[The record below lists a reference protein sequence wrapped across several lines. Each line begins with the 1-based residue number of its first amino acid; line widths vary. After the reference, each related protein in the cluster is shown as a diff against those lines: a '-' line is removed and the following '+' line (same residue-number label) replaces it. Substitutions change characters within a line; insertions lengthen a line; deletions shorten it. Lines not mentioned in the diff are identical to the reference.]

1 MYSSRCEVDLHY
13 RTTYLRNFEKK
24 IRQTFKGNCS
34 STVSVRNALQRSR
47 KRSLQF
53 SLGWRQF
60 TNNWLSAQMLSWF
73 LFIAQVAMEG
83 DILANRTDM
92 KNKRTSNCW
101 LKVCRLQL
109 AECKAKC
116 RSISNLSETAA
127 AMKFIKNWR
136 SCIKSPKFEE
146 CFLKRKTFRVCP
158 LFKKKSVWRY
168 ERSQN
173 VLCYKAEKRKTLP
186 TINC

>member
-13 RTTYLRNFEKK
+13 KTTQLRNFEKR
-24 IRQTFKGNCS
+24 IRQTLKGNCS

-53 SLGWRQF
+53 SLGWTQF

-83 DILANRTDM
+83 DILANRTDITNM
-92 KNKRTSNCW
+92 RTSNC
-101 LKVCRLQL
+101 LFRLLL

-127 AMKFIKNWR
+127 EMNFIKNWR

-158 LFKKKSVWRY
+158 LFKKIRECTV
-168 ERSQN
+168 E
-173 VLCYKAEKRKTLP
+173 
-186 TINC
+186 I